1 MKRLSALIVVFTAVL
16 AAPSLFAATKW
27 QMPTAYGDSTFH
39 TQNIRQFAKD
49 VAEATGGELE
59 IVVHSAGSLV
69 KHPQIKR
76 AVQTGQA
83 QIGESIISLHANEDP
98 LFGLDSLPFVATS
111 YEEAEKL
118 WAAQRPAIEKKLAG
132 SGLKL
137 LYTVAW
143 PPQGLYTAKPVN
155 HLADM
160 RGVRF
165 RAYNNATSR
174 VAELMGA
181 TPTQIETTEIPQA
194 FSTGMVA
201 AMMTSPSTGVTS
213 SAWDYVDHYY
223 DVKAWLP
230 KNMVYVNQRAFDA
243 LSKEQQQAVLAAAR
257 QAELRGWEMSRRE
270 ADEMTRKLAE
280 QMEVHQPTEQLMSE
294 FAQIG
299 QTMLDEWL
307 NSAGDEGRQVVE
319 AYRAASR

>member
-1 MKRLSALIVVFTAVL
+1 MKHLSALFTLAMLIVAGQAAAAV
-16 AAPSLFAATKW
+16 TW
-27 QMPTAYGDSTFH
+27 QMPTPYGDSTFH

-49 VAEATGGELE
+49 VEEATGGELK

-76 AVQTGQA
+76 SVQTGLV

-111 YEEAEKL
+111 YEDAERL
-118 WAAQRPAIEKKLAG
+118 WAAQRPAIEKKLAD
-132 SGLKL
+132 SGIKL

-143 PPQGLYTAKPVN
+143 PPQGLYTAKLIN
-155 HLADM
+155 HISDM

-181 TPTQIETTEIPQA
+181 VPTQIETTEIPQA
-194 FSTGMVA
+194 FSIGMVA
-201 AMMTSPSTGVTS
+201 AMMTSPSTGVNST
-213 SAWDYVDHYY
+213 AWDYVDHYY

-243 LSKEQQQAVLAAAR
+243 LSKEQQQAVLKAAR
-257 QAELRGWEMSRRE
+257 KAEARGWAMSRDE
-270 ADEMTRKLAE
+270 ADAMTRKLGE
-280 QMEVHQPTEQLMSE
+280 HMQVHQPSAQLMSE
-294 FAQIG
+294 FTKIG

-307 NSAGDEGRQVVE
+307 ESAGEQGRQVIN
-319 AYRAASR
+319 AYRAAGK

>member
-1 MKRLSALIVVFTAVL
+1 MKRLVALIAMSATLLTAP
-16 AAPSLFAATKW
+16 AAAVTW

-39 TQNIRQFAKD
+39 TKNIREFAKD
-49 VAEATGGELE
+49 VEEATGGDLK
-59 IVVHSAGSLV
+59 IIVHSAGALV

-98 LFGLDSLPFVATS
+98 LFGLDSIPFVATS
-111 YEEAEKL
+111 YEQAEKL
-118 WAAQRPAIEKKLAG
+118 WAAQRPAIEKKLAD
-132 SGLKL
+132 SGIKL

-143 PPQGLYTAKPVN
+143 PPQGLYTANAISQVS
-155 HLADM
+155 DM

-201 AMMTSPSTGVTS
+201 AMMTSPSTGVNS
-213 SAWDYVDHYY
+213 SSWDYVDHYY

-230 KNMVYVNQRAFDA
+230 KNMVYVNQRAFDS
-243 LSKEQQQAVLAAAR
+243 LSEEQQQAVLEAA
-257 QAELRGWEMSRRE
+257 QKAEARGWEMSRTE
-270 ADEMTRKLAE
+270 AEEMTTELGNH
-280 QMEVHQPTEQLMSE
+280 MEVHQPSEQLMAE
-294 FAQIG
+294 FNQIG
-299 QTMLDEWL
+299 ETMLEEWL
-307 NSAGDEGRQVVE
+307 SSAGEEGRQVIE
-319 AYRAASR
+319 AYRGQ

>member
-1 MKRLSALIVVFTAVL
+1 MKQLSTLFSLAMLVFAGQAAAV
-16 AAPSLFAATKW
+16 TW
-27 QMPTAYGDSTFH
+27 QMPTPYGDSTFH
-39 TQNIRQFAKD
+39 TQNIGQFAKD
-49 VAEATGGELE
+49 VHEATGGELE

-111 YEEAEKL
+111 YEDAERL
-118 WAAQRPAIEKKLAG
+118 WAAQRPAIEKKLAD

-143 PPQGLYTAKPVN
+143 PPQGLYTAK
-155 HLADM
+155 AISQISDM

-181 TPTQIETTEIPQA
+181 VPTQIETTEIPQA

-201 AMMTSPSTGVTS
+201 AMMTSPSTGVNS
-213 SAWDYVDHYY
+213 AAWDYVDHYY

-243 LSKEQQQAVLAAAR
+243 LSKEQQQAVLEAAR
-257 QAELRGWEMSRRE
+257 KAEARGWAMSREE
-270 ADEMTRKLAE
+270 ADAMTRKLGE
-280 QMEVHQPTEQLMSE
+280 HMQVHQPSAQLMEE
-294 FAQIG
+294 FARIG

-307 NSAGDEGRQVVE
+307 KSAGEEGRKVID
-319 AYRAASR
+319 AYRAAGK

>member
-1 MKRLSALIVVFTAVL
+1 MKSLTALIALVVSMGSVPAAAV
-16 AAPSLFAATKW
+16 TW
-27 QMPTAYGDSTFH
+27 QMPTPYGDSTFH

-49 VAEATGGELE
+49 VQEATGGELE
-59 IVVHSAGSLV
+59 IVVHSAGALV

-76 AVQTGQA
+76 AVQTGQV

-98 LFGLDSLPFVATS
+98 LYGLDSLPFVATS
-111 YEEAEKL
+111 YEDAERL
-118 WAAQRPAIEKKLAG
+118 WAAQRPAIEKKLAA
-132 SGLKL
+132 SGIKL

-143 PPQGLYTAKPVN
+143 PPQGLYTAKAISQVG
-155 HLADM
+155 DM

-201 AMMTSPSTGVTS
+201 AMMTSPSTGVNST
-213 SAWDYVDHYY
+213 AWDYVDHYY

-230 KNMVYVNQRAFDA
+230 KNMVYVNQRAFEA

-257 QAELRGWEMSRRE
+257 KAELRGWEMSRRE

-280 QMEVHQPTEQLMSE
+280 QMEMHQPTEQLMSE

-299 QTMLDEWL
+299 QTMLEEWL
-307 NSAGDEGRQVVE
+307 SSAGDEGRQVVE